1 MIRQPFKARTA
12 EELIALLS
20 AVATAILAVI
30 IIMLLYFGREI
41 IIPIA
46 LAILLSFVLAPL
58 VGALQRVR
66 VPRGLA
72 VVGVVLIA
80 FAFIF
85 AMGSLLATQL
95 AQLAGDLPRYQST
108 ISEKIQSFR
117 ETTAGRGTLER
128 ASGMLKDLSKELDK
142 PKEAMTAL
150 EAGSSPKAV
159 PPKPVPVEVRQ
170 PDPGALESLQS
181 LISPLLHP
189 LATTG
194 IIVIF
199 VIFILIQREDLRNRL
214 IRLAGS
220 HDLQR
225 TTAALDDAAI
235 RLSRLFLIQLLLN
248 GSFGI
253 IIGTGL
259 WLIGVPSAILWGI
272 LAAVLRFVPYIGA
285 VIAAAFPL
293 ALAVAVDPTWTM
305 LLWTVALFL
314 VVEPIVG
321 HVIEPLVYG
330 QSTGLSPVAVVA
342 SATFWTALWGPI
354 GLVLATPLT
363 VCLVVLG
370 RHVERLE
377 FLDVMF
383 GDRPALSP
391 PEIFYQRMLA
401 GDPTEASEK
410 AEEFLKERSLSS
422 YYDEVALKGLRL
434 AQADVERGALDPER
448 LIKIRDAVREFAG
461 NISEHDDRLP
471 PKINP
476 TTDVEATSAVET
488 VAEDAP
494 YENLPVLRKED
505 LPPEW
510 QGEHPVLCVAGR
522 SLVDEA
528 AAIMLGQLSTAHG
541 LSARVEGA
549 EALSTANIFRLETR
563 GVAIVCLVYMDATSP
578 AHMRYS
584 VRRLRRKLP
593 KATIILGCWMKDMEP
608 AALESLREG
617 AKADLAASSLGGA
630 IKLCIRVDRFRRYF
644 DNTFRDR
651 SLGTNAKT
659 AALSEPAALRRGRFV
674 LATRKSRQGFPRRP
688 AVALRLPGGLL
699 RRAVLERN
707 RAYLAMGR
715 TALRG
720 RPVRCRCVGPT
731 IPDGVASVTSGDADQ
746 ASVAVL

>member
-1 MIRQPFKARTA
+1 VIRQPFKARTS

-30 IIMLLYFGREI
+30 IIMMLYFGREI

-58 VGALQRVR
+58 VGLLQRVR

-72 VVGVVLIA
+72 VVGVVIFA
-80 FAFIF
+80 FAAIF
-85 AMGSLLATQL
+85 AMGSLLASQL
-95 AQLAGDLPRYQST
+95 TQLAGDLPRYQST

-117 ETTAGRGTLER
+117 DTTAGRGTLER

-142 PKEAMTAL
+142 PKDAASAL
-150 EAGSSPKAV
+150 GAGAILSPKA
-159 PPKPVPVEVRQ
+159 PAPLAPVPVEVRQ
-170 PDPGALESLQS
+170 PEPGALESLQS

-194 IIVIF
+194 IIIIF
-199 VIFILIQREDLRNRL
+199 VIFILLQREDLRNRL

-225 TTAALDDAAI
+225 TTAALDDAAG

-248 GSFGI
+248 GTFGVV
-253 IIGTGL
+253 IGTGL

-285 VIAAAFPL
+285 AIAAAFPL
-293 ALAVAVDPTWTM
+293 ALAVAVDPSWSM
-305 LLWTVALFL
+305 LLWTLALFL
-314 VVEPIVG
+314 VVEPIIG
-321 HVIEPLVYG
+321 HVIEPMVYG
-330 QSTGLSPVAVVA
+330 HSTGLSPVAVVA

-401 GDPTEASEK
+401 GDPTEAAEK

-422 YYDEVALKGLRL
+422 YYDEVALKGLQL
-434 AQADVERGALDPER
+434 AQVDAERGALNHER
-448 LIKIRDAVREFAG
+448 LTKIRDAVSEFA
-461 NISEHDDRLP
+461 NDLSDQDDRPP
-471 PKINP
+471 PKVNS
-476 TTDVEATSAVET
+476 TTDAEATSAVES

-494 YENLPVLRKED
+494 YENLPILSKQD

-522 SLVDEA
+522 SLIDEA

-541 LSARVEGA
+541 LVARVEDA
-549 EALSTANIFRLETR
+549 AALSTTNVFRLETA
-563 GVAIVCLVYMDATSP
+563 GVAIVCLVYMDSSGS

-593 KATIILGCWMKDMEP
+593 KATIILGCWMKDINP
-608 AALESLREG
+608 AALEQLRDG
-617 AKADLAASSLGGA
+617 AKADLAAASLGEA
-630 IKLCIRVDRFRRYF
+630 IKLCIEATGIESHDQAPKQDKFSA
-644 DNTFRDR
+644 T
-651 SLGTNAKT
+651 T
-659 AALSEPAALRRGRFV
+659 AA
-674 LATRKSRQGFPRRP
+674 
-688 AVALRLPGGLL
+688 
-699 RRAVLERN
+699 
-707 RAYLAMGR
+707 
-715 TALRG
+715 
-720 RPVRCRCVGPT
+720 
-731 IPDGVASVTSGDADQ
+731 
-746 ASVAVL
+746 

>member
-1 MIRQPFKARTA
+1 VIRQPFKARTS
-12 EELIALLS
+12 EELIALQS

-30 IIMLLYFGREI
+30 IILTLYFGREI

-58 VGALQRVR
+58 VGLLQRIR

-72 VVGVVLIA
+72 VVSVVVIA
-80 FAFIF
+80 FALIF
-85 AMGSLLATQL
+85 AMGSLLASQL
-95 AQLAGDLPRYQST
+95 TQLAGDLPRYQLT
-108 ISEKIQSFR
+108 ITEKIQSFR
-117 ETTAGRGTLER
+117 STTAGRGTLER

-142 PKEAMTAL
+142 PKDAVSALGAGTSSKSTAPL
-150 EAGSSPKAV
+150 T
-159 PPKPVPVEVRQ
+159 PVPVEVRQ

-199 VIFILIQREDLRNRL
+199 VIFILLQREDLRNRL

-225 TTAALDDAAI
+225 TTAALDDAAA

-248 GSFGI
+248 GTFGI
-253 IIGTGL
+253 IVGVGL

-285 VIAAAFPL
+285 AIAAAFPL

-305 LLWTVALFL
+305 LLWTLGLFL
-314 VVEPIVG
+314 IVEPVLG
-321 HVIEPLVYG
+321 HVIEPMIYG
-330 QSTGLSPVAVVA
+330 HSTGLSPVAVVA

-363 VCLVVLG
+363 VCLIVLG

-410 AEEFLKERSLSS
+410 AEEFLKERSLGS
-422 YYDEVALKGLRL
+422 YYDEVALKGLQL
-434 AQADVERGALDPER
+434 AQADAERGALDHQR
-448 LIKIRDAVREFAG
+448 LTKIRDAVSEFTN
-461 NISEHDDRLP
+461 NISEQEERPLP
-471 PKINP
+471 KVAS
-476 TTDVEATSAVET
+476 TTDIEATSAVET

-494 YENLPVLRKED
+494 YENLPILSKGD
-505 LPPEW
+505 LPSEW
-510 QGEHPVLCVAGR
+510 QGDYPVLCVAGR
-522 SLVDEA
+522 SPLDEA
-528 AAIMLGQLSTAHG
+528 AAMMLGQLATAHG
-541 LSARVEGA
+541 LLARVEAA
-549 EALSTANIFRLETR
+549 EALSTANIFRLETI
-563 GVAIVCLVYMDATSP
+563 GVAVVCLVYLDASSP

-593 KATIILGCWMKDMEP
+593 KATIIMGCLMRDIDPTK
-608 AALESLREG
+608 LENLRDG
-617 AKADLAASSLGGA
+617 SKADLAGSSVGEVV
-630 IKLCIRVDRFRRYF
+630 KFCIDATGVSGRPLTTALDQLSK
-644 DNTFRDR
+644 T
-651 SLGTNAKT
+651 T
-659 AALSEPAALRRGRFV
+659 AA
-674 LATRKSRQGFPRRP
+674 
-688 AVALRLPGGLL
+688 
-699 RRAVLERN
+699 
-707 RAYLAMGR
+707 
-715 TALRG
+715 
-720 RPVRCRCVGPT
+720 
-731 IPDGVASVTSGDADQ
+731 
-746 ASVAVL
+746 

>member
-1 MIRQPFKARTA
+1 MVRQPFKARTP
-12 EELIALLS
+12 EEMIALLS
-20 AVATAILAVI
+20 AVATAILTAIVI
-30 IIMLLYFGREI
+30 MVLYFGREI

-58 VGALQRVR
+58 VGLLQRLR
-66 VPRGLA
+66 IPRGLA
-72 VVGVVLIA
+72 VVSVVTIA
-80 FAFIF
+80 FALIF
-85 AMGSLLATQL
+85 AMGSLLASQL
-95 AQLAGDLPRYQST
+95 TQLAGDLPRYQST

-142 PKEAMTAL
+142 PAATAP
-150 EAGSSPKAV
+150 EGSLSPRA
-159 PPKPVPVEVRQ
+159 PTPLKPVPVEVRQ

-199 VIFILIQREDLRNRL
+199 VIFILLQREDLRNRL

-225 TTAALDDAAI
+225 TTAALDDAAS

-248 GSFGI
+248 GSFGVV
-253 IIGTGL
+253 IGLGL

-285 VIAAAFPL
+285 AIAAAFPL
-293 ALAVAVDPTWTM
+293 ALALAVDPTWTM
-305 LLWTVALFL
+305 LLWTVALFV
-314 VVEPIVG
+314 VVEPVVG
-321 HVIEPLVYG
+321 HVIEPMVYG
-330 QSTGLSPVAVVA
+330 HSTGLSPVAVVA

-422 YYDEVALKGLRL
+422 YYDEVALKGLQL
-434 AQADVERGALDPER
+434 AHIDAERGALDPER
-448 LIKIRDAVREFAG
+448 LAKIRDAVSEFAN
-461 NISEHDDRLP
+461 NISEQEDRLL
-471 PKINP
+471 PKAKL
-476 TTDVEATSAVET
+476 TTDAEATSAVET

-494 YENLPVLRKED
+494 YENLPVLGKED
-505 LPPEW
+505 LPPGW

-522 SLVDEA
+522 SLLDEA

-541 LSARVEGA
+541 LAARVEA
-549 EALSTANIFRLETR
+549 ADALSTANIFRLETA
-563 GVAIVCLVYMDATSP
+563 GVAIVCLVYMDAASP
-578 AHMRYS
+578 SHMRYS

-593 KATIILGCWMKDMEP
+593 EATIILGCWLKDMEP
-608 AALESLREG
+608 AALEVLREG
-617 AKADLAASSLGGA
+617 AKADLAAASLGEA
-630 IKLCIRVDRFRRYF
+630 IKLCIEATGVEHQPD
-644 DNTFRDR
+644 
-651 SLGTNAKT
+651 TNEKEKPSKVT
-659 AALSEPAALRRGRFV
+659 AA
-674 LATRKSRQGFPRRP
+674 
-688 AVALRLPGGLL
+688 
-699 RRAVLERN
+699 
-707 RAYLAMGR
+707 
-715 TALRG
+715 
-720 RPVRCRCVGPT
+720 
-731 IPDGVASVTSGDADQ
+731 
-746 ASVAVL
+746 

>member
-1 MIRQPFKARTA
+1 MEIGIRQAFKARTS
-12 EELIALLS
+12 EDLIALLS

-30 IIMLLYFGREI
+30 IIMVLYFGREI
-41 IIPIA
+41 VIPIA

-58 VGALQRVR
+58 VGLLQRMR
-66 VPRGLA
+66 IPRGLA
-72 VVGVVLIA
+72 VVSVVIIA
-80 FAFIF
+80 FALIF

-95 AQLAGDLPRYQST
+95 TQLAGDLPRYQST
-108 ISEKIQSFR
+108 ISEKIQLFR

-142 PKEAMTAL
+142 PKEAASAPGVGASL
-150 EAGSSPKAV
+150 KAPV
-159 PPKPVPVEVRQ
+159 PPVPVPVEVRQ
-170 PDPGALESLQS
+170 PEPGALESLQS
-181 LISPLLHP
+181 LITPLLHP

-194 IIVIF
+194 IIIIF
-199 VIFILIQREDLRNRL
+199 VIFILLQREDLRNRL

-225 TTAALDDAAI
+225 TTAALDDAAS

-248 GSFGI
+248 GSFGV

-285 VIAAAFPL
+285 AIAAAFPL
-293 ALAVAVDPTWTM
+293 ALAVAVDPTWSM
-305 LLWTVALFL
+305 LLWTLALFV

-321 HVIEPLVYG
+321 HVIEPMLYG
-330 QSTGLSPVAVVA
+330 HSTGLSPVAVVA
-342 SATFWTALWGPI
+342 SATFWTGLWGPI

-370 RHVERLE
+370 RHVDRLE

-422 YYDEVALKGLRL
+422 YYDQVALKGLQM
-434 AQADVERGALDPER
+434 AQADAERGALDHER
-448 LIKIRDAVREFAG
+448 LTKIRDAVSEFAN
-461 NISEHDDRLP
+461 NISDQDDRPLQ
-471 PKINP
+471 KVSS
-476 TTDVEATSAVET
+476 TTDIEASSAVAT
-488 VAEDAP
+488 VAEDA
-494 YENLPVLRKED
+494 YENLPLLSKEE

-522 SLVDEA
+522 SLIEEA

-541 LSARVEGA
+541 LSARVEAA
-549 EALSTANIFRLETR
+549 EALSTTNIFRLDTT
-563 GVAIVCLVYMDATSP
+563 GIAIVCLVYMDASSP
-578 AHMRYS
+578 AHMRYA

-593 KATIILGCWMKDMEP
+593 KATIILGCWVKDMDP
-608 AALESLREG
+608 AVLEKLRDG
-617 AKADLAASSLGGA
+617 AKADLAANSLGEA
-630 IKLCIRVDRFRRYF
+630 VKLCIEATGLDRALIPQKQL
-644 DNTFRDR
+644 
-651 SLGTNAKT
+651 SAANA
-659 AALSEPAALRRGRFV
+659 
-674 LATRKSRQGFPRRP
+674 
-688 AVALRLPGGLL
+688 
-699 RRAVLERN
+699 
-707 RAYLAMGR
+707 
-715 TALRG
+715 
-720 RPVRCRCVGPT
+720 
-731 IPDGVASVTSGDADQ
+731 
-746 ASVAVL
+746 

>member
-1 MIRQPFKARTA
+1 VIRQPFKARTP
-12 EELIALLS
+12 EELIGLLS
-20 AVATAILAVI
+20 AVATAILTVI

-58 VGALQRVR
+58 VGLLQSIRI
-66 VPRGLA
+66 PRGLA
-72 VVGVVLIA
+72 VVSVVVTA
-80 FAFIF
+80 FALLF
-85 AMGSLLATQL
+85 AMGSLLASQL
-95 AQLAGDLPRYQST
+95 TQLAGDLPRYQST
-108 ISEKIQSFR
+108 ISEKIQAFR
-117 ETTAGRGTLER
+117 DTTAGRGTLER

-142 PKEAMTAL
+142 PKEAATAL
-150 EAGSSPKAV
+150 GSGARPNATQ

-199 VIFILIQREDLRNRL
+199 VIFILLQREDLRNRL

-225 TTAALDDAAI
+225 TTAALDDAAR

-253 IIGTGL
+253 IIGSGL

-285 VIAAAFPL
+285 AIAAAFPL
-293 ALAVAVDPTWTM
+293 ALAVAVDPTWSM
-305 LLWTVALFL
+305 LLWTLALF
-314 VVEPIVG
+314 VIVEPVVG
-321 HVIEPLVYG
+321 HVIEPMVYG
-330 QSTGLSPVAVVA
+330 HSTGLSPVAVVA

-422 YYDEVALKGLRL
+422 YFDEVALKGLQL
-434 AQADVERGALDPER
+434 AQVDAQRGTLDPAR
-448 LIKIRDAVREFAG
+448 LTKIRDSISEFAN
-461 NISEHDDRLP
+461 NISELDDRP
-471 PKINP
+471 MPKVSS
-476 TTDVEATSAVET
+476 TTDAEVTSAVET
-488 VAEDAP
+488 VAENAP
-494 YENLPVLRKED
+494 YENLPIVSKED

-510 QGEHPVLCVAGR
+510 QGQHPVLCVAGR
-522 SLVDEA
+522 TLLDEA
-528 AAIMLGQLSTAHG
+528 AATMLGQLSTAHG
-541 LSARVEGA
+541 LAARVEA
-549 EALSTANIFRLETR
+549 ADALSTANIFRLETA
-563 GVAIVCLVYMDATSP
+563 GVAIVCLIYMDASSP

-593 KATIILGCWMKDMEP
+593 KATIILGCWLKELES
-608 AALESLREG
+608 AALETLREG
-617 AKADLAASSLGGA
+617 AKADLAAASLGQA
-630 IKLCIRVDRFRRYF
+630 VKLCIEATGVEDH
-644 DNTFRDR
+644 
-651 SLGTNAKT
+651 SHLAAKD
-659 AALSEPAALRRGRFV
+659 
-674 LATRKSRQGFPRRP
+674 
-688 AVALRLPGGLL
+688 GLCI
-699 RRAVLERN
+699 E
-707 RAYLAMGR
+707 
-715 TALRG
+715 
-720 RPVRCRCVGPT
+720 
-731 IPDGVASVTSGDADQ
+731 GVA
-746 ASVAVL
+746 